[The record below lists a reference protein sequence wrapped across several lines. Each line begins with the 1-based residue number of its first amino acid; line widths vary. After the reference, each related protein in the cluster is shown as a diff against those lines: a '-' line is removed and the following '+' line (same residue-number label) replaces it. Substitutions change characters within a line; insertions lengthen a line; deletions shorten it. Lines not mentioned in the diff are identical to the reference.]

1 MRSLLSKF
9 FLASAVAATA
19 ALAVNTAKADT
30 MVNVPFNFTV
40 NGKVCPAGLYSVARN
55 ELSGVVTLRNGDW
68 KRSFAWI
75 ATPGDPAPTDS
86 RIMLRFDKAGDGYT
100 LQSVQYR
107 NLITA
112 RLDGKKPAEEAPTRV
127 VLGR

>member
-19 ALAVNTAKADT
+19 ALAATTAKADT

-40 NGKVCPAGLYSVARN
+40 NGKICPAGMYSVARN
-55 ELSGVVTLRNGDW
+55 EISGVVTLKNNDW
-68 KRSFAWI
+68 TRSFTWI
-75 ATPGDPAPTDS
+75 ASSGEPAPTDS
-86 RIMLRFDKAGDGYT
+86 RVILRFDDDRGNYT

-112 RLDGKKPAEEAPTRV
+112 RLDGRNRVEARPTRV
-127 VLGR
+127 VLGQ